1 MTGNAAT
8 GDERRGKEEQT
19 ANTRRDEGSELPA
32 RQDSKVDGQHE
43 GTSGRLQDASVT
55 PQHPST
61 DEQVQARDA
70 VTRNQDAFSRN
81 AGQRPSAID
90 TAANPRQ
97 QPHQRADRSSRHVT
111 PITAGLHIYT
121 DVEGSLSTAAPARL
135 KETPTI
141 FETPVSTDAAL
152 HPSVTSPVP
161 IPSVGGSGLRT
172 TLSTASMASSYSAG
186 STLPSPYLAAMTDL
200 TPLPS
205 PLAGSDSP
213 GPWRRAQLETPR
225 RSRQSSLTAMDDAT
239 PTGNR
244 TSSMPASPTSPPQ
257 RKKPY
262 GSLVQ
267 EVTIS
272 NAAARDGNA
281 DLRTSS
287 EPRGHGRNRSISD
300 FVPEALNNIRPQRH
314 VTFGPGNTQSFES
327 QTQNQSM
334 QREANLAER
343 RGLVGTPAPVVD
355 AGKGVPTPPA
365 SSSSL
370 DEAEESH
377 TLETPYLED
386 GSEAEYL
393 EIHCGIHNKR
403 RRFRQLRQLGQGT
416 FSRVMLATLE
426 KGLPAHPTPEIEDHL
441 DPAKLVAVKIVE
453 HGPAGG
459 ADEER
464 IENGLKREVE
474 MLKSVSHPSL
484 IDLKAC
490 EYQPS
495 RALLVLT
502 YCPGGDLFE
511 LASAK
516 RDILTSPMV
525 QRMFA
530 ELVSAVKYLHENWIV
545 HRDIKLENV
554 LVNYTTDTLRL
565 GLNGDPRR
573 FSHPLVTLTD
583 LGLSR
588 RVPQPPESPLLT
600 TRCGSE
606 DYAAP
611 EILLGQPMKIDGI
624 EGLTVSVRVAGCDLQ
639 EYDDTTEEPSH
650 LPRAIKYVEAST
662 GSNFVIHTRI
672 KRLGSRRL
680 QSPWKGDSLGCDI
693 FLDGRRTNS
702 PVYRIN
708 EYKYDHSR
716 DVDSATENH
725 GGTFLRRLF
734 QFADLTTNDG
744 GAREWRD
751 VQKMKSLGE
760 IQIEFRWCRTG
771 KVIPAEPSNP
781 GVRYSGQ
788 NAIAEKCL
796 KGRAISSQAILGA
809 GTPCTEGH
817 RIEAT
822 YPYGSRPFAT
832 YVFRYRSH
840 RDLQI
845 EGIIPRSPSPQP
857 GVPLEERDPATLSVE
872 EARKLVRILRERHG
886 GRIQAKNELR
896 PEIKHES
903 VKRTSSQMAAVE
915 DNDDLMVTGEGPSSK
930 RMRRA
935 TDEVVDCIDLTDA

>member
-1 MTGNAAT
+1 MTNHAAT
-8 GDERRGKEEQT
+8 GDERSGKEEQT

-32 RQDSKVDGQHE
+32 RQDSKVDGQHG
-43 GTSGRLQDASVT
+43 GTSGRLQDATVT
-55 PQHPST
+55 PQLPST
-61 DEQVQARDA
+61 DEQVQAREA

-81 AGQRPSAID
+81 AGQRPPAID
-90 TAANPRQ
+90 TAADPRQ
-97 QPHQRADRSSRHVT
+97 QPQHQRADRSSRHVT
-111 PITAGLHIYT
+111 PTTAGLHIYT
-121 DVEGSLSTAAPARL
+121 DVEGSLSTAAPAKL

-141 FETPVSTDAAL
+141 FETPVSTDGAL

-161 IPSVGGSGLRT
+161 IPSMGGSGLRT
-172 TLSTASMASSYSAG
+172 TLSTASMASAYSAG

-225 RSRQSSLTAMDDAT
+225 RSRQGSLTAMDDAT

-244 TSSMPASPTSPPQ
+244 TSSLPASPTSPPQ

-272 NAAARDGNA
+272 NAAARDGNVDIRA
-281 DLRTSS
+281 SS
-287 EPRGHGRNRSISD
+287 EPKGHGRNRSISD

-314 VTFGPGNTQSFES
+314 VTFGPGDTQNFES

-343 RGLVGTPAPVVD
+343 RGLVGTHAPVVD

-370 DEAEESH
+370 DEAEEPQ

-403 RRFRQLRQLGQGT
+403 RRFRQLRQLGQG
-416 FSRVMLATLE
+416 
-426 KGLPAHPTPEIEDHL
+426 LPVHPTPEIEDHL

-511 LASAK
+511 LASQK

-554 LVNYTTDTLRL
+554 LVNYSTDTLRL
-565 GLNGDPRR
+565 GLDGDPRQ
-573 FSHPLVTLTD
+573 SPHPLVTLTD

-611 EILLGQPMKIDGI
+611 EILLGQPYDGRSTDAWALGVLLYALMEGRLPFDTPPGKPERSRNTHRI
-624 EGLTVSVRVAGCDLQ
+624 ARCDWIWCRFGDDDGEWDSARASEEGWEGGRKCVEGLLKKVRMGRLGLGDIQAISWVQ
-639 EYDDTTEEPSH
+639 EGIQVDGG
-650 LPRAIKYVEAST
+650 LK
-662 GSNFVIHTRI
+662 TRI
-672 KRLGSRRL
+672 
-680 QSPWKGDSLGCDI
+680 GDG
-693 FLDGRRTNS
+693 
-702 PVYRIN
+702 
-708 EYKYDHSR
+708 
-716 DVDSATENH
+716 
-725 GGTFLRRLF
+725 
-734 QFADLTTNDG
+734 
-744 GAREWRD
+744 
-751 VQKMKSLGE
+751 
-760 IQIEFRWCRTG
+760 
-771 KVIPAEPSNP
+771 
-781 GVRYSGQ
+781 
-788 NAIAEKCL
+788 
-796 KGRAISSQAILGA
+796 
-809 GTPCTEGH
+809 
-817 RIEAT
+817 
-822 YPYGSRPFAT
+822 
-832 YVFRYRSH
+832 
-840 RDLQI
+840 
-845 EGIIPRSPSPQP
+845 
-857 GVPLEERDPATLSVE
+857 
-872 EARKLVRILRERHG
+872 
-886 GRIQAKNELR
+886 
-896 PEIKHES
+896 
-903 VKRTSSQMAAVE
+903 
-915 DNDDLMVTGEGPSSK
+915 DDMW
-930 RMRRA
+930 
-935 TDEVVDCIDLTDA
+935 

>member
-1 MTGNAAT
+1 MTNHAAT
-8 GDERRGKEEQT
+8 GDERRGKEEKT

-32 RQDSKVDGQHE
+32 RQDSKVDGQHA
-43 GTSGRLQDASVT
+43 GTSGRLQDAAVT
-55 PQHPST
+55 PQLPST
-61 DEQVQARDA
+61 DEQVQAREA

-90 TAANPRQ
+90 TAADPRQ
-97 QPHQRADRSSRHVT
+97 QPQHQRADRSSRHVT
-111 PITAGLHIYT
+111 PTTAGLHIYT
-121 DVEGSLSTAAPARL
+121 DVEGSLSTAAPAKL

-141 FETPVSTDAAL
+141 FETPVSTDGAL

-161 IPSVGGSGLRT
+161 IPSMGGSGLRT

-225 RSRQSSLTAMDDAT
+225 RSRQGSLTAMDDAT

-272 NAAARDGNA
+272 NASARDGNA
-281 DLRTSS
+281 DFRTSS
-287 EPRGHGRNRSISD
+287 EPKGHGRNRSISD

-314 VTFGPGNTQSFES
+314 VTFGPGNTQNFEN

-343 RGLVGTPAPVVD
+343 RGLVGTHAPVVD

-370 DEAEESH
+370 DEAEEPQ

-416 FSRVMLATLE
+416 FSKVMLATRE
-426 KGLPAHPTPEIEDHL
+426 KGLPTHPTPEIEDHL

-511 LASAK
+511 LASQK

-554 LVNYTTDTLRL
+554 LVNYSTDTLRL
-565 GLNGDPRR
+565 GLDGDPRR
-573 FSHPLVTLTD
+573 FPHPLVTLTD

-611 EILLGQPMKIDGI
+611 EILLGQPYDGRSTDAWALGVLLYALMEGRLPFDTPPGKPERSRNTHRI
-624 EGLTVSVRVAGCDLQ
+624 ARCDWIWCRFGDDDGDWDSTRAGEEAWEGGRKCVEGLLKKVRMG
-639 EYDDTTEEPSH
+639 
-650 LPRAIKYVEAST
+650 
-662 GSNFVIHTRI
+662 
-672 KRLGSRRL
+672 RLGL
-680 QSPWKGDSLGCDI
+680 GDIQTMPWVQEGIL
-693 FLDGRRTNS
+693 
-702 PVYRIN
+702 V
-708 EYKYDHSR
+708 
-716 DVDSATENH
+716 
-725 GGTFLRRLF
+725 
-734 QFADLTTNDG
+734 DG
-744 GAREWRD
+744 GLKTRMGD
-751 VQKMKSLGE
+751 GE
-760 IQIEFRWCRTG
+760 DMW
-771 KVIPAEPSNP
+771 
-781 GVRYSGQ
+781 
-788 NAIAEKCL
+788 
-796 KGRAISSQAILGA
+796 
-809 GTPCTEGH
+809 
-817 RIEAT
+817 
-822 YPYGSRPFAT
+822 
-832 YVFRYRSH
+832 
-840 RDLQI
+840 
-845 EGIIPRSPSPQP
+845 
-857 GVPLEERDPATLSVE
+857 
-872 EARKLVRILRERHG
+872 
-886 GRIQAKNELR
+886 
-896 PEIKHES
+896 
-903 VKRTSSQMAAVE
+903 
-915 DNDDLMVTGEGPSSK
+915 
-930 RMRRA
+930 
-935 TDEVVDCIDLTDA
+935 